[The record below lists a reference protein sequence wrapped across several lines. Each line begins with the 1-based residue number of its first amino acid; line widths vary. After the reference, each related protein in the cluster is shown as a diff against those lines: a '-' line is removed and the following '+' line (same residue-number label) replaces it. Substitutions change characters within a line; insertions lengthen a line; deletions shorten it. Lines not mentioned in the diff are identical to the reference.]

1 VPQSWLSLTDEAV
14 VSVSEPVAQGAAVP
28 RQRSG
33 TVEPK
38 LYDFRR
44 PLTLAREQSRRLEMA
59 FERFARMWGT
69 QLSSRLRVP
78 YTVVS
83 DQLVLRTYDE
93 YVSTLPSPTLMVL
106 CQVEQTRQVAAVQIP
121 VATAMVW
128 VDYLFGGT
136 GIGDDREREL
146 TDIEFT
152 VVRDLLQRALDDLGY
167 TFASVVPLTV
177 DVRSV
182 QYNPQFVQAVG
193 ASEPVVVASFKF
205 TVGER
210 HDVATLMLPADLMLT
225 EPASGEPDA
234 DRAAEQARVRAQ
246 ARARLETSVQSVPVE
261 VAVRFAPS
269 VVHPRDIGDLKVGDV
284 LPLGHPASQ
293 PLDVVVDGVVLAR
306 AAAGSHGSR
315 LACQVV
321 TVEEQNA

>member
-1 VPQSWLSLTDEAV
+1 M
-14 VSVSEPVAQGAAVP
+14 P

-69 QLSSRLRVP
+69 QLTSRLRVP

-121 VATAMVW
+121 VATAFVW

-225 EPASGEPDA
+225 EPASDAPDA

-246 ARARLETSVQSVPVE
+246 ARARLETSVQGVPVE

-284 LPLGHPASQ
+284 LPLAHPASQ